1 MARFFLCLL
10 ILSIALCTASESRAQ
25 QDGVL
30 QLDSPIYRFLERQK
44 ALGRLPE
51 AFLSH
56 HPLSAYE
63 AQQYLDTLAVQR
75 SVLSPMDRTLL
86 ARFQGSAQEPGADW
100 IQQHV
105 PFLYRNGQDFLSSA
119 GPDYA
124 LQVNPLLYLAYGR
137 ARQSARDGREPYVT
151 TWQNTRGVRA
161 AGRVDIGPL
170 IFFESRLEENQRR
183 VVWPEYTKKT
193 APRLGRTKLHSD
205 RQVHDYWVAT
215 GLIGL
220 RSGHFEVRFGRD
232 RNRWGPGR
240 TSLVLSDYA
249 PVYDQLQLRTTVGR
263 FQYTNLFASFA
274 DLTPLPVSYS
284 DRTIPNRYGAFH
296 RLAVNL
302 PGRIQLGLFEGVVF
316 APDTTSGNREG
327 FDLAYLNP
335 LIFYRA
341 VEADRGSP
349 DNVLLGLDAS
359 WTATPGLQLYTQ
371 LLLDEFVLSELLTDS
386 WRNKW
391 GWMAGLQAVGW
402 PLPGLSMRL
411 EYARLRPFLYSHRNP
426 ENAYLHYNDL
436 FGHPAGP
443 NAEDV
448 ALFLDYRPAPRWH
461 AALDAAWTRRGR
473 NPAGENV
480 GANPRLSYNTRISG
494 SVPFLSG
501 VRQTQL
507 LVEARAGY
515 EVLPQLFLEAGLRAE
530 SIDDEEAGLNRY
542 LAPQLLLRWGLP
554 FQSIRF

>member
-1 MARFFLCLL
+1 MARSLSCLL
-10 ILSIALCTASESRAQ
+10 LLSILLCTAPESRAQ
-25 QDGVL
+25 QDGAL
-30 QLDSPIYRFLERQK
+30 QLDSPAYRFLERQQ
-44 ALGRLPE
+44 ALGRLPG

-56 HPLSAYE
+56 QPLSAYE

-75 SVLSPMDRTLL
+75 LALSPMDRRLL
-86 ARFQGSAQEPGADW
+86 ARFRGNAPEPEADW

-105 PFLYRNGQDFLSSA
+105 PFLYENGQDFFSDA

-124 LQVNPLLYLAYGR
+124 FQVNPLLYLAYGR
-137 ARQSARDGREPYVT
+137 ARQTARGDREPYVT

-161 AGRVDIGPL
+161 AGHVDIGPL

-183 VVWPEYTKKT
+183 TVWPGYSKRTS
-193 APRLGRTKLHSD
+193 PRLGWSKFYSD

-220 RSGHFEVRFGRD
+220 RSEHFEVRFGRD

-263 FQYTNLFASFA
+263 FQYTNLFARFT
-274 DLTPLPVSYS
+274 DLTSLPNSFGN
-284 DRTIPNRYGAFH
+284 RTLPNRYGAFH

-302 PGRIQLGLFEGVVF
+302 PGGIQAGVFEGVVF
-316 APDTTSGNREG
+316 APDATRGTG

-359 WTATPGLQLYTQ
+359 WTAMPGLQLYTQ
-371 LLLDEFVLSELLTDS
+371 FLLDEFVLSEMFTDS

-391 GWMAGLQAVGW
+391 GWMAGLQAAGW
-402 PLPGLSMRL
+402 PLSGLSMRL

-480 GANPRLSYNTRISG
+480 GANPRLSYNTRTSG
-494 SVPFLSG
+494 SAPFLGG

-515 EVLPQLFLEAGLRAE
+515 EVLPQLFLEVGLRAE
-530 SIDDEEAGLNRY
+530 SIDDEEAGLDRY
-542 LAPQLLLRWGLP
+542 VAPQLLLRWGLP
-554 FQSIRF
+554 FQSVRF